1 MSSLERLL
9 GPHCNEGP
17 ECRCGEEMK
26 LARTERLPDQTDAH
40 IRIADV
46 PLFVEHCEAVAA
58 EIDVKLRWLGEQAR
72 RELSVWSDALPVRH
86 VMLEVVCEPSVVGS
100 L

>member
-1 MSSLERLL
+1 MMPADGMRAAAKTETSARSDWQ
-9 GPHCNEGP
+9 
-17 ECRCGEEMK
+17 
-26 LARTERLPDQTDAH
+26 LAVDATRVSTLPQCPLVQPK
-40 IRIADV
+40 ADV

-72 RELSVWSDALPVRH
+72 RGLSVWSDALPVRH
-86 VMLEVVCEPSVVGS
+86 VMLEVAYEPSVVGS

>member
-9 GPHCNEGP
+9 GPHCDEGP

-40 IRIADV
+40 IRIYTCPICGHEMRLTVWADD
-46 PLFVEHCEAVAA
+46 LLA
-58 EIDVKLRWLGEQAR
+58 
-72 RELSVWSDALPVRH
+72 
-86 VMLEVVCEPSVVGS
+86 
-100 L
+100 

>member
-40 IRIADV
+40 IRIYTCALCGHEMRLTVWADD
-46 PLFVEHCEAVAA
+46 LLA
-58 EIDVKLRWLGEQAR
+58 
-72 RELSVWSDALPVRH
+72 
-86 VMLEVVCEPSVVGS
+86 
-100 L
+100 